1 MSEYNV
7 GDLVKDHFDRIYV
20 VKTTKFNKDGFLY
33 GLDLLQVSGKLRK
46 PYELVDGTYHCFPT
60 DVAPLKTQGVNDA

>member
-7 GDLVKDHFDRIYV
+7 GDLVKDHFDRVYV

-33 GLDLLQVSGKLRK
+33 GLELLQVSGKPRK
-46 PYELVDGTYHCFPT
+46 PWETIDGACRCFPT
-60 DVAPLKTQGVNDA
+60 DVAPLTTQGVINA